1 MDLNLVA
8 EAELKHQKKLM
19 EISFQ
24 RNNVDVKDPTFVY
37 DKQLSFQPTQPS
49 LWDETWSMD
58 DSNIQV

>member
-8 EAELKHQKKLM
+8 EAELKHQKQLM

-49 LWDETWSMD
+49 LWDET
-58 DSNIQV
+58 